1 MRQPPCSVLVIA
13 VALVL
18 TGCSEE
24 SQERATE
31 QSTTATS
38 PAASAGPS
46 LTPAPPSTVPPGKPG
61 TPRGGVV
68 KGVLP
73 TNASSVA
80 NAYAVTVYTQ
90 DTRLDAS
97 PNDAARRARGWM
109 TPDLARSYAT
119 GLPGSGGEPWR
130 QLAAAGG
137 YTKVSATEVDARQ
150 ENDLRVGRD
159 VLVTV
164 NRLRGNDQPLGAPDT
179 VLVSMVL
186 VRESPAAPWRV
197 LKVDLS

>member
-1 MRQPPCSVLVIA
+1 MKQARFSTIVVA
-13 VALVL
+13 GALVL
-18 TGCSEE
+18 AGCSDQG
-24 SQERATE
+24 QEREPE
-31 QSTTATS
+31 QSTTASS
-38 PAASAGPS
+38 PTAPAGPS
-46 LTPAPPSTVPPGKPG
+46 RTPAPPSTVPPGKAG
-61 TPRGGVV
+61 APRGGVV
-68 KGVLP
+68 KGVLLQ
-73 TNASSVA
+73 NASSVA

-150 ENDLRVGRD
+150 ENGLRVGRD

-164 NRLRGNDQPLGAPDT
+164 NRLRGNGQPLGPPDT

-186 VRESPAAPWRV
+186 VRDSQTAPWQV